1 MIANQIAL
9 VYGTYLVAT
18 ASPGPSNMAI
28 MATAMRDGRV
38 PALVLASGV
47 ITGSLFWAILAA
59 TGISAV
65 LAAYAE
71 ALLVIKIL
79 GGVYLLYLA
88 FRAGRSATRP
98 VSDMTG
104 AMAGRPTPPY
114 RQLYRQGVLM
124 HIGNP
129 KAVLAWIAIM
139 SLGLRQDAPSGVLP
153 AIIGGCALLGILVF
167 GGYAVIFSTAP
178 MVALYERLRRW
189 IEGGLCALFAVAG
202 LKLIASGR

>member
-1 MIANQIAL
+1 MIASQIAL
-9 VYGTYLVAT
+9 VYGTYLIAT

-28 MATAMRDGRV
+28 MRTAMRDGRL
-38 PALVLASGV
+38 PALVLAAGV

-71 ALLVIKIL
+71 ALFVIKMI

-88 FRAGRSATRP
+88 FRTGRSALKPSADFARMD
-98 VSDMTG
+98 S
-104 AMAGRPTPPY
+104 GRSTPRY
-114 RQLYRQGVLM
+114 GWLYRQGILI

-139 SLGLRQDAPSGVLP
+139 SLGLPENAHGCTLP
-153 AIIGGCALLGILVF
+153 AIIGGCACLGVIVF
-167 GGYAVIFSTAP
+167 GGYAVLFSTAP
-178 MVALYERLRRW
+178 MIALYARLRRW
-189 IEGGLCALFAVAG
+189 IEGALSAVFAVAG
-202 LKLIASGR
+202 FRLLAWQR

>member
-1 MIANQIAL
+1 MIASQIAL

-71 ALLVIKIL
+71 ALSVVKIL

-88 FRAGRSATRP
+88 FRAGRSARRP

-104 AMAGRPTPPY
+104 AMAGLPTPP
-114 RQLYRQGVLM
+114 YRQGVLM

-178 MVALYERLRRW
+178 MVALYGRLRRW

-202 LKLIASGR
+202 LKLIAAGR